1 MVVSSSSTSPVVAG
15 AGAMRACRGK
25 GTGRPAAAF
34 RQKRLT
40 TLTLTPRNRRDVA
53 QRAGESDNALSSSR
67 PDPSTLK
74 ATELRDV
81 LKALGAPTAG
91 KKAELV
97 QRALDAWAMVDRGQ
111 SPAEEFAREAEET
124 ARLNAEASAAVES
137 RRAARR
143 ARRGGKT
150 GGGADDAGSSAQSI
164 ADTTRKVAAMKDA
177 GVTEIQR
184 EFVVQR
190 FMSDSVEAS
199 SGWFMLETAETRE
212 DRAVH
217 SILELNGTKLT
228 RGQADIVAW
237 VPRVPRDGFFVRA
250 ADAEGKSD
258 LELCQM
264 VTEEDMSEMLQPGYV
279 LVRCTLTQML
289 LDAFDDLRTVRG
301 FATGGSSRFGA
312 KKYQQIN
319 QPLTMDD
326 QIPQMIAKC
335 LPRVLSDEDIEVE
348 KARAEAREIA
358 RDAAADEADG
368 EDLRPLA
375 SRVGDDSAAAGL
387 GRVEVHT
394 GPFKG
399 FKGRIVA
406 KNDDGSVEATLA
418 IFGRDT
424 NVSLAP
430 NEFNVI

>member
-1 MVVSSSSTSPVVAG
+1 M
-15 AGAMRACRGK
+15 
-25 GTGRPAAAF
+25 
-34 RQKRLT
+34 
-40 TLTLTPRNRRDVA
+40 LTPTRSRRDVVG
-53 QRAGESDNALSSSR
+53 RAGEEGAPDSLSSSR

-74 ATELRDV
+74 ASELRDV

-97 QRALDAWAMVDRGQ
+97 QRARDAWAMVDRGQ

-124 ARLNAEASAAVES
+124 ARVSAEASAAMES

-150 GGGADDAGSSAQSI
+150 AAAGGVDDASSSARSI
-164 ADTTRKVAAMKDA
+164 ADTTREVAAMKDA

-199 SGWFMLETAETRE
+199 SGWFMLETAESRE
-212 DRAVH
+212 DRAVN

-264 VTEEDMSEMLQPGYV
+264 VTEEEMSEMLQPGYV

-289 LDAFDDLRTVRG
+289 LDAFDELRTVRG

-348 KARAEAREIA
+348 KARDEAREIA
-358 RDAAADEADG
+358 RDAADDEADG

-375 SRVGDDSAAAGL
+375 SRVVEDSTAGGL

-399 FKGRIVA
+399 FKGRIVT

-430 NEFNVI
+430 NEFNEV

>member
-1 MVVSSSSTSPVVAG
+1 M
-15 AGAMRACRGK
+15 
-25 GTGRPAAAF
+25 
-34 RQKRLT
+34 
-40 TLTLTPRNRRDVA
+40 LTPTTTPCRRRDVVG
-53 QRAGESDNALSSSR
+53 RAGEPDALSSSR

-124 ARLNAEASAAVES
+124 ARVEAEASAAMES

-143 ARRGGKT
+143 ARRGG
-150 GGGADDAGSSAQSI
+150 GGKASGASARSI
-164 ADTTRKVAAMKDA
+164 ADTTREVAAMKDA
-177 GVTEIQR
+177 GMTEIQR
-184 EFVVQR
+184 EFVVQT

-264 VTEEDMSEMLQPGYV
+264 VTEEEMSEMLQPGYV

-289 LDAFDDLRTVRG
+289 LDTFDDLRTVRG

-375 SRVGDDSAAAGL
+375 SRVVEDSTAAGL

-430 NEFNVI
+430 NEFNEI

>member
-1 MVVSSSSTSPVVAG
+1 VDDASSS
-15 AGAMRACRGK
+15 
-25 GTGRPAAAF
+25 
-34 RQKRLT
+34 
-40 TLTLTPRNRRDVA
+40 
-53 QRAGESDNALSSSR
+53 
-67 PDPSTLK
+67 
-74 ATELRDV
+74 
-81 LKALGAPTAG
+81 
-91 KKAELV
+91 
-97 QRALDAWAMVDRGQ
+97 
-111 SPAEEFAREAEET
+111 AR
-124 ARLNAEASAAVES
+124 
-137 RRAARR
+137 
-143 ARRGGKT
+143 
-150 GGGADDAGSSAQSI
+150 SI
-164 ADTTRKVAAMKDA
+164 ADTTREVAAMKDA

-199 SGWFMLETAETRE
+199 SGWFMLETAESRE
-212 DRAVH
+212 DRAVN

-264 VTEEDMSEMLQPGYV
+264 VTEEEMSEMLQPGYV

-289 LDAFDDLRTVRG
+289 LDAFDELRTVRG

-358 RDAAADEADG
+358 RDAADDEADG

-375 SRVGDDSAAAGL
+375 SRVVEDSTAGGL

-399 FKGRIVA
+399 FKGRIVT

-430 NEFNVI
+430 NEFNEV

>member
-1 MVVSSSSTSPVVAG
+1 M
-15 AGAMRACRGK
+15 
-25 GTGRPAAAF
+25 
-34 RQKRLT
+34 
-40 TLTLTPRNRRDVA
+40 LTLTPRNRRDVA

-358 RDAAADEADG
+358 RDAADDEADG

-430 NEFNVI
+430 NEFNEI